1 MKILSAPDVRAA
13 LPMSDAID
21 AMREAFAAVSG
32 GGGGADVPLRTHI
45 DLPGDRGATLTM
57 SAVTR
62 SPVRLG
68 TKLLTLFPGNPGRDL
83 PFIQGLVVMFDEA
96 TGRPS
101 GLLEGMTLTA
111 LRTGAASG
119 LATDLLAR
127 PDGSRVA
134 IIGSGTQART
144 QLEAMCCVRPIEQVA
159 VYSRTP
165 ANAAGFAEEMN
176 GRLNLLS
183 PIHVAATAAE
193 AADGADIICTATNAY
208 VPVLASADVAAG
220 AHVNAVGSFT
230 PDMQELDME
239 LLSRARIVVDQRSA
253 ALAEAGEL
261 IAAIDAGAVSEEGL
275 IELGDI
281 VSGVHAARERNDG
294 GGGGVTVFKSVGLA
308 VQDLCAA
315 ARALERATAENI
327 GLSIEM

>member
-1 MKILSAPDVRAA
+1 MRILSSADVRAA
-13 LPMSDAID
+13 LPMPDAID

-32 GGGGADVPLRTHI
+32 GGGGRGADVPLRTHI
-45 DLPGDRGATLTM
+45 DLPGGRGATLTM

-68 TKLLTLFPGNPGRDL
+68 TKLLTLFPGNPGRHL
-83 PFIQGLVVMFDEA
+83 PFIQGLVVMFDDA

-101 GLLEGMTLTA
+101 GLLEGMMLTA

-134 IIGSGTQART
+134 IIGSGTQARS
-144 QLEAMCCVRPIEQVA
+144 QLEAMCCVRAVEQVA

-176 GRLNLLS
+176 GRLDLPS
-183 PIHVAATAAE
+183 PIRVAASAAE
-193 AADGADIICTATNAY
+193 AADGADIICTATNASA
-208 VPVLASADVAAG
+208 PVLASADVAAG
-220 AHVNAVGSFT
+220 AHVNAIGSYT
-230 PDMQELDME
+230 PEMRELDIE
-239 LLSRARIVVDQRSA
+239 LLSRARIVVDQCSA
-253 ALAEAGEL
+253 ALAEAGDL

-281 VSGVHAARERNDG
+281 VSGVCAGRERDDS
-294 GGGGVTVFKSVGLA
+294 VTVFKSVGLA

-315 ARALERATAENI
+315 ARALERAAAENI

>member
-1 MKILSAPDVRAA
+1 MRILSSADVRSA
-13 LPMSDAID
+13 LPMPDAID

-32 GGGGADVPLRTHI
+32 GDADVPLRTHI

-57 SAVTR
+57 SAVTK

-68 TKLLTLFPGNPGRDL
+68 TKLLTLFPGNPGRNL
-83 PFIQGLVVMFDEA
+83 PFIQGLIVMFDEA

-127 PDGSRVA
+127 PHASRVA

-144 QLEAMCCVRPIEQVA
+144 QLEAMCCVRPIEEVA

-165 ANAAGFAEEMN
+165 AHAAAFAKEMN
-176 GRLNLLS
+176 ERLDLPS
-183 PIHVAATAAE
+183 PIRVAATAAE
-193 AADGADIICTATNAY
+193 AADGADIICTATNASA
-208 VPVLASADVAAG
+208 PVLASADVAAG
-220 AHVNAVGSFT
+220 AHVNAVGSYT
-230 PDMQELDME
+230 PDMRELDTE
-239 LLSRARIVVDQRSA
+239 LLARARIVVDQRSA

-261 IAAIDAGAVSEEGL
+261 IAAIDAGAVSEDGL
-275 IELGDI
+275 IELGEI
-281 VSGVHAARERNDG
+281 VSGVHAGSVRDN
-294 GGGGVTVFKSVGLA
+294 GGGVTVFKSVGLA

-315 ARALERATAENI
+315 ARALERAAEENI